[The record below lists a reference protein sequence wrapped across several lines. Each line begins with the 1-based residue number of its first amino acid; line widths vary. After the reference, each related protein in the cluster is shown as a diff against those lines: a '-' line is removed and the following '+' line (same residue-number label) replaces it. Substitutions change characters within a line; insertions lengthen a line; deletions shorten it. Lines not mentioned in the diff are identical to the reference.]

1 MFGKYND
8 SILKKIGNRY
18 KDNNIKGLK
27 KDIKEYVTLIKEDKN
42 LNEFIL
48 SLILSYIMLK
58 SISSFLLL
66 VI

>member
-42 LNEFIL
+42 LNEF
-48 SLILSYIMLK
+48 
-58 SISSFLLL
+58 F
-66 VI
+66 

>member
-27 KDIKEYVTLIKEDKN
+27 KDIKEIIPLNRED
-42 LNEFIL
+42 F
-48 SLILSYIMLK
+48 Y
-58 SISSFLLL
+58 
-66 VI
+66 